1 MMKPIKNQ
9 NNEKGQGS
17 PSVWSVDRIGRL
29 IVGILNLLLLIAVLK
44 ISYYFLIGICLINL
58 NLIFTSLTDKCP
70 MRNLLIKLGAKER
83 EKFFNASGELIEKK
97 ESKRFAVE
105 FSESK
110 SF

>member
-1 MMKPIKNQ
+1 MIEHIKKANAKKVY
-9 NNEKGQGS
+9 NS

-58 NLIFTSLTDKCP
+58 NLILTSVTDKCP

-83 EKFFNASGELIEKK
+83 EKYFNANGDLIEKK
-97 ESKRFAVE
+97 ESKRFSAE
-105 FSESK
+105 LTESK
-110 SF
+110 SY